1 MTNKRKS
8 IDELRDIGDAIDES
22 ILAASDAEVSEEL
35 VSLGIDPNKVEA
47 EMGAIA
53 EEAKRLAGKSRLA
66 RAKNDVSAFRRNSPN
81 VATSDKSALRS
92 KLQRMRSGRPEENDG
107 LMMAARKGKDMSAN
121 DEEGALDDLAQLE
134 ALESEDPEASKK

>member
-8 IDELRDIGDAIDES
+8 TDELRDLSDEIDDS
-22 ILAASDAEVSEEL
+22 ILGASDAEVSEEL
-35 VSLGIDPNKVEA
+35 ASLGIDPEKVAA

-53 EEAKRLAGKSRLA
+53 REAKRLAGKSRLA
-66 RAKNDVSAFRRNSPN
+66 RAKDAVSTFRSDPPN
-81 VATSDKSALRS
+81 APRGDRTALRS
-92 KLQRMRSGRPEENDG
+92 RLQRMRKPGGYEG
-107 LMMAARKGKDMSAN
+107 LMMAARKGKDMSAS

>member
-22 ILAASDAEVSEEL
+22 ILGASDAEVSEEL
-35 VSLGIDPNKVEA
+35 ASVGIDPAKVAA
-47 EMGAIA
+47 EMDAIA

-66 RAKNDVSAFRRNSPN
+66 RAKDAVSVFGSKPPN
-81 VATSDKSALRS
+81 VVPGDRTALRS
-92 KLQRMRSGRPEENDG
+92 RLQTMRSERSGGNEG
-107 LMMAARKGKDMSAN
+107 LMMAARKGKDMSAS

-134 ALESEDPEASKK
+134 ALDSEDPEASK